1 MKQILLLITV
11 LLLGSNILN
20 AENMD
25 TIEKSN
31 RNDVEIPII
40 GHKFIAD
47 FGDDKYLLDFLSET
61 QLKIELLQGI
71 GRNQTIDIKRS
82 LIRPGVYMV
91 TWQEV
96 DNSTVTHLED
106 FVQGIVYTNITMP
119 DLTYY
124 NYKGTLKPADENNAT
139 TQTIN
144 TYKSVRQQNIDTVT
158 RFLDLAFNKNDVE
171 GASKLVTERYMQHD
185 PYVADGKSGFIRGIE
200 AFHQAFPNI
209 SWELKHVFVDGDYVI
224 THSQYEEGDSY
235 ATVDIF
241 RMKDGKI
248 DEHWD
253 VKEQIPAVSESAN
266 KNTMF

>member
-1 MKQILLLITV
+1 M
-11 LLLGSNILN
+11 NIIQ
-20 AENMD
+20 EH
-25 TIEKSN
+25 N
-31 RNDVEIPII
+31 RNEAIVIPVI

-47 FGDDKYLLDFLSET
+47 FGEDRYLLDFLSES
-61 QLKIELLQGI
+61 QLKIELLQGM
-71 GRNQTIDIKRS
+71 GRNQTIDIKRTR
-82 LIRPGVYMV
+82 IRPNVYMV

-106 FVQGIVYTNITMP
+106 FEQGIVYTNITMP

-124 NYKGTLKPADENNAT
+124 NYKGTLKPADVNHITASA
-139 TQTIN
+139 IDID
-144 TYKSVRQQNIDTVT
+144 KPVRQQYIVTVT

-171 GASKLVTERYMQHD
+171 EASKLVTERYIQHN
-185 PYVADGKSGFIRGIE
+185 PYVADGKSGFIKGIE
-200 AFHQAFPNI
+200 GFHQSFPDI
-209 SWELKHVFVDGDYVI
+209 SLELKHVFVDGDYVI
-224 THSQYEEGDSY
+224 AHSQYEEGQSY

-253 VKEQIPAVSESAN
+253 VKQQIPPASESAN